1 MKESNHLFLT
11 FYKRKKQTK
20 TNSSPAFSS
29 LDSLPFD
36 IWFYRDFVFFI
47 IIISLLGKKN
57 AALQRQMDS
66 EMAADIFLI

>member
-11 FYKRKKQTK
+11 FYKRQKQTK

-29 LDSLPFD
+29 LDSLPTFD
-36 IWFYRDFVFFI
+36 FIVTLFFFI